1 MRGFLGE
8 SLSNQFVAFIYDNMI
23 DRAHLEQWADMQ
35 SAKGDFPEL
44 IQRLVYASVAPYL
57 EKCNIPYG
65 SAVYLGGS
73 DGEVDAT
80 QQTEYIP
87 QGKSLLEFGTNKG
100 VHSKAE
106 DDYSK
111 RSSDASI
118 NHAETTFIF
127 MTPRIWEKK
136 DEWVESKK
144 KDGIWKDVRAY
155 DSTVIAQWIISVP
168 SVELWFAPHVGI
180 QPDHLIMGE
189 ERLEEL
195 LTGRD
200 VKLQP
205 SFYTAGRE
213 KIAQDLLE
221 RLNQPTLMAYRA
233 ASKEEAMG
241 FILAAGK
248 MFPEKQQKEYYAKTI
263 VVEDKS
269 KFRLMGTQTSM
280 INLVPV
286 FDDATVLYRAVS
298 QGKIVLVP
306 LGPGDDFNQL
316 VVELPS
322 ADRFGLE
329 QSLIESGIEEDKAR
343 RITKDCSCNLT
354 MIKKALGFPILR
366 VDWLNDENIEEIAPA
381 LIVERWNENYDGDK
395 EVMSSLSGMPYD
407 NFMASIIRWSQKPVP
422 PVMNVGALWRITSP
436 LSLWSDLAF
445 IVKKEQLDCLSSLA
459 HKVLTG
465 EEKLYSDQ
473 LRQGILN
480 SLIILSWHG
489 KQLIV
494 PESSFQN
501 YTDSIIQNI
510 IANADAARWG
520 IIAKQLPLIAEA
532 SPSIFTTEVNKS
544 LAQKDSPIM
553 SLFSE
558 EEGFFAPESKY
569 PYLLW
574 ALESLAWL
582 PDRILE
588 VADILLKLSERD
600 PGGKLANRPFSSLV
614 DIFLPWKPH
623 TTASFED
630 RLSILHEL
638 GKRGYSKM
646 WDFLIALLPKNNG
659 YTSGTHQLKWRGYDL
674 SIPSGATYAE
684 IWKHAE
690 FVCDELKACYNGSD
704 TQMAELIDDLL
715 PMPLGIRSKLIS
727 WINDTILLENSPL
740 PETRK
745 KLRETLW
752 FQKNRKEG
760 SPGYLNE
767 SELEDIRSAYNA
779 LTPNDPV
786 EKDKWL
792 FDELSPRLP
801 EIVDDE
807 GDYLA
812 EMKVRVKQRENAV
825 AGWIKCM
832 PIQDVVMIRK
842 MIKEPHEFGQTLGH
856 FYTTEGLTELVLNL
870 LLDPEDDK
878 FVCGYLQGMEGARGE
893 EETIEY
899 LEGLK
904 HRLTDTEM
912 ATVLHYLFPSPQLF
926 AFVETTTESV
936 QKEYWTKY
944 SYGSFGHYDEN
955 SSYVLNKMVS
965 VGRSLDALTGSW
977 HMVKDM
983 PTELLQ
989 DLLMGSIQCSMDI
1002 NGPIDVLAF
1011 ESYLEELHQ
1020 RDDAD
1025 KDKLIALEWFF
1036 VPLLRHSSSKDIVR
1050 LLFEKLQKE
1059 PEFFVELLTY
1069 LFRPENEIEDEPDG
1083 KEDSKQVDE
1092 NNAIRAFY
1100 LFREWHLIPGV
1111 DDTGVIDGNE
1121 LRSWIEKALQ
1131 LAKDV
1136 DREKFV
1142 YVQLG
1147 EVFAKYPE
1155 NKENPN
1161 WPPKELFAIMEEL
1174 NSEVLFRNYS
1184 TGMFNK
1190 RGFTTRGGYD
1200 GGDIERD
1207 NAAYFEDLKSQ
1218 CLPLYP
1224 HVAKVFGGLADQYQQ
1239 MAKEMDDQAT
1249 IAKLDY

>member
-1 MRGFLGE
+1 
-8 SLSNQFVAFIYDNMI
+8 
-23 DRAHLEQWADMQ
+23 
-35 SAKGDFPEL
+35 
-44 IQRLVYASVAPYL
+44 
-57 EKCNIPYG
+57 
-65 SAVYLGGS
+65 
-73 DGEVDAT
+73 
-80 QQTEYIP
+80 
-87 QGKSLLEFGTNKG
+87 
-100 VHSKAE
+100 
-106 DDYSK
+106 
-111 RSSDASI
+111 
-118 NHAETTFIF
+118 
-127 MTPRIWEKK
+127 
-136 DEWVESKK
+136 
-144 KDGIWKDVRAY
+144 
-155 DSTVIAQWIISVP
+155 
-168 SVELWFAPHVGI
+168 
-180 QPDHLIMGE
+180 
-189 ERLEEL
+189 
-195 LTGRD
+195 
-200 VKLQP
+200 
-205 SFYTAGRE
+205 
-213 KIAQDLLE
+213 
-221 RLNQPTLMAYRA
+221 
-233 ASKEEAMG
+233 
-241 FILAAGK
+241 
-248 MFPEKQQKEYYAKTI
+248 
-263 VVEDKS
+263 
-269 KFRLMGTQTSM
+269 M
-280 INLVPV
+280 INLVPA
-286 FDDATVLYRAVS
+286 FEDATVLYRAVS

-343 RITKDCSCNLT
+343 RVIKDCSCNLT

-395 EVMSSLSGMPYD
+395 EIMSSLSGMSYD
-407 NFMASIIRWSQKPVP
+407 DFMASIIRWSQKPVP

-465 EEKLYSDQ
+465 AEQIYSDQ

-489 KQLIV
+489 NQLV
-494 PESSFQN
+494 LPESSCQS
-501 YTDSIIQNI
+501 YTDSIIQSL
-510 IANADAARWG
+510 IANADAARWSV
-520 IIAKQLPLIAEA
+520 IAKQLPLIAEA
-532 SPSIFTTEVNKS
+532 SPSIFTNEINKS
-544 LAQKDSPIM
+544 LAQKDAPIM
-553 SLFSE
+553 SLFNE
-558 EEGFFAPESKY
+558 EDGFFAPESKY

-582 PDRILE
+582 PDRVLE

-630 RLSILHEL
+630 RITILHEL
-638 GKRGYSKM
+638 GKRGYSKI
-646 WDFLIALLPKNNG
+646 WDLLIALLPKNSG

-690 FVCDELKACYNGSD
+690 FVCDELKTCYDGSD

-715 PMPLGIRSKLIS
+715 PIPLGIRSKLIS
-727 WINDTILLENSPL
+727 WIKDIILLAKSPL

-745 KLRETLW
+745 KLREALW

-779 LTPNDPV
+779 LTPNNPV

-792 FDELSPRLP
+792 FDELAPRLP
-801 EIVDDE
+801 EIVDEE

-812 EMKVRVKQRENAV
+812 EMKVRISQRENAV
-825 AGWIKCM
+825 AGWIMCM
-832 PIQDVVMIRK
+832 PIQDVVLIRN

-870 LLDPEDDK
+870 LSDPEDDK

-893 EETIEY
+893 EETMEY

-912 ATVLHYLFPSPQLF
+912 ATVLHYLFPSPHLF
-926 AFVETTTESV
+926 AFVETTTASV

-965 VGRSLDALTGSW
+965 VGRALDALTGSW

-1020 RDDAD
+1020 RDDAN

-1069 LFRPENEIEDEPDG
+1069 LFRPENEKEDEPDG

-1100 LFREWHLIPGV
+1100 LFREWRLIPGM
-1111 DDTGVIDGNE
+1111 DINGVIDSNE
-1121 LRSWIEKALQ
+1121 LRSWIDKALR
-1131 LAKDV
+1131 LAKDA

-1142 YVQLG
+1142 YVELG

-1155 NKENPN
+1155 SKDNPN

-1224 HVAKVFGGLADQYQQ
+1224 QVAKVFGGLADQYRQ

>member
-1 MRGFLGE
+1 MCGFHGE
-8 SLSNQFVAFIYDNMI
+8 PLSNQVVAFIYNNMI
-23 DRAHLEQWADMQ
+23 DRTHLEQWADMQ

-65 SAVYLGGS
+65 SAVYMGGS

-100 VHSKAE
+100 VQSKAD

-118 NHAETTFIF
+118 NHAEITFIF
-127 MTPRIWEKK
+127 MTPRVWKKK

-144 KDGIWKDVRAY
+144 KDGRWKDVRAY
-155 DSTVIAQWIISVP
+155 DSTIIAQWIISVP

-213 KIAQDLLE
+213 KTALELLE

-233 ASKEEAMG
+233 ASREEAMG

-248 MFPEKQQKEYYAKTI
+248 VFPKKQQKEYYAKTI
-263 VVEDKS
+263 VVGDATG
-269 KFRLMGTQTSM
+269 FRLMGKRTQM
-280 INLVPV
+280 INLVPT
-286 FDDATVLYRAVS
+286 FEDATILYRALS
-298 QGKIVLVP
+298 FGKSVLVP
-306 LGPGDDFNQL
+306 LGPGDDFNAP

-329 QSLIESGIEEDKAR
+329 QSLIDSGIEEEKAR
-343 RITKDCSCNLT
+343 QIIKDCSCNLT
-354 MIKKALGFPILR
+354 MIKKALGFPLLR
-366 VDWLNDENIEEIAPA
+366 VAWLNDVTIKEIATA
-381 LIVERWNENYDGDK
+381 LIVERWNDNYDGDK
-395 EVMSSLSGMPYD
+395 EVISFLAGMPYD
-407 NFMASIIRWSQKPVP
+407 DYMASIIRWSHMPVP

-445 IVKKEQLDCLSSLA
+445 IVKKEQLDSLESLA
-459 HKVLTG
+459 QKVLTG
-465 EEKLYSDQ
+465 DEKLYSDQ

-489 KQLIV
+489 SQLNV
-494 PESSFQN
+494 SGYRGHS
-501 YTDSIIQNI
+501 YSDSIIRSL
-510 IANADAARWG
+510 IANANAARWG
-520 IIAKQLPLIAEA
+520 VIAKQLPLIAEA
-532 SPSIFTTEVNKS
+532 SPSVFTQEINNS
-544 LAQKDSPIM
+544 LAQKDAPIM
-553 SLFSE
+553 SLFNE
-558 EEGFFAPESKY
+558 EDGFFAPESKY

-582 PDRILE
+582 PDSILE

-646 WDFLIALLPKNNG
+646 WDLLVALLPKNSG

-674 SIPSGATYAE
+674 SIPSGATCAE

-690 FVCDELKACYNGSD
+690 FVCDELKACYDGSD
-704 TQMAELIDDLL
+704 SQMAELIDDLL
-715 PMPLGIRSKLIS
+715 PIPSGIRSKLIS
-727 WINDTILLENSPL
+727 WIKDTILLANSQL

-752 FQKNRKEG
+752 FQKNWKED

-779 LTPNDPV
+779 LTPNNPV

-792 FDELSPRLP
+792 FDELAPRLP
-801 EIVDDE
+801 EIVDNE

-812 EMKVRVKQRENAV
+812 EMKVRIKQRDNAV
-825 AGWIKCM
+825 AGWLKCM
-832 PIQDVVMIRK
+832 SIEDVVLVRK
-842 MIKEPHEFGQTLGH
+842 MVKEPHEFGQTLGH
-856 FYTTEGLTELVLNL
+856 FYETEGLTELVFNL
-870 LLDPEDDK
+870 LLEPKDDK
-878 FVCGYLQGMEGARGE
+878 FVCGYLQGMESARGE

-904 HRLTDTEM
+904 YRLTDKEL
-912 ATVLHYLFPSPQLF
+912 AAVLHYLFPSPKLF
-926 AFVETTTESV
+926 AFVETTKEPI

-944 SYGSFGHYDEN
+944 SYGSFGHYDDN
-955 SSYVLNKMVS
+955 GAYVLNKMVS
-965 VGRSLDALTGSW
+965 AGRSLDALTGSW

-989 DLLMGSIQCSMDI
+989 NLLMGSIQCSMDI

-1025 KDKLIALEWFF
+1025 KDKLIALEWFL
-1036 VPLLRHSSSKDIVR
+1036 VPLLRHSSSKDMFF

-1069 LFRPENEIEDEPDG
+1069 MFRPENEKEDEPDE
-1083 KEDSKQVDE
+1083 KENSKQADE
-1092 NNAIRAFY
+1092 NNTIRAFY
-1100 LFREWHLIPGV
+1100 LFREWRLIPGV
-1111 DDTGVIDGNE
+1111 DKNGVIDGTE
-1121 LRSWIEKALQ
+1121 LRNWIKKALRV
-1131 LAKDV
+1131 AEEV
-1136 DREKFV
+1136 NREKFV
-1142 YVQLG
+1142 YVELG

-1155 NKENPN
+1155 SKDNPN

-1207 NAAYFEDLKSQ
+1207 NAACFDDLKSQ

-1224 HVAKVFGGLADQYQQ
+1224 HVAKVFGGLADQYRQ

>member
-1 MRGFLGE
+1 
-8 SLSNQFVAFIYDNMI
+8 MI

-44 IQRLVYASVAPYL
+44 IRRLVYASVTPYL

-65 SAVYLGGS
+65 SAVYMGGW

-80 QQTEYIP
+80 QQTEYLP
-87 QGKSLLEFGTNKG
+87 QGKCLLEFGTNKG
-100 VHSKAE
+100 VQSKAE

-127 MTPRIWEKK
+127 MTPRLWEKK

-168 SVELWFAPHVGI
+168 STELWFAPHVGI

-195 LTGRD
+195 LTGWD

-205 SFYTAGRE
+205 SFYIAGRE
-213 KIAQDLLE
+213 KIAQELLE

-280 INLVPV
+280 INLVPA

-316 VVELPS
+316 VVDLPS

-329 QSLIESGIEEDKAR
+329 QSLMASGIEGDKAR
-343 RITKDCSCNLT
+343 RIIKDCSCNLT

-436 LSLWSDLAF
+436 LSLWSDIAF

-494 PESSFQN
+494 PKSSCQN

-520 IIAKQLPLIAEA
+520 VIAKQLPLIAEA
-532 SPSIFTTEVNKS
+532 SPSIFTIEVNKS
-544 LAQKDSPIM
+544 LSQKDSPIM
-553 SLFSE
+553 SLFNE
-558 EEGFFAPESKY
+558 EDGFFAPESKY

-588 VADILLKLSERD
+588 VADILLKLSESV

-646 WDFLIALLPKNNG
+646 WNLLIALLPKNSG

-684 IWKHAE
+684 IWKYTE
-690 FVCDELKACYNGSD
+690 FVCDELKACYDGSD
-704 TQMAELIDDLL
+704 IHMAELIDGLL
-715 PMPLGIRSKLIS
+715 PIPSGIRCKLIS
-727 WINDTILLENSPL
+727 WIKDIILLSNSPL

-752 FQKNRKEG
+752 FQKNRKED

-779 LTPNDPV
+779 LTPKNPV

-792 FDELSPRLP
+792 FDELAPGLP

-807 GDYLA
+807 GDYLE

-825 AGWIKCM
+825 AGWLKIM
-832 PIQDVVMIRK
+832 SIEDVVLVRK
-842 MIKEPHEFGQTLGH
+842 VVKEPHEFGLTLGH
-856 FYTTEGLTELVLNL
+856 FYKTDGLTELVLNL
-870 LLDPEDDK
+870 LLEPEDDK
-878 FVCGYLQGMEGARGE
+878 FISGYLQGMQSARGE
-893 EETIEY
+893 EGTIEY

-904 HRLTDTEM
+904 YHLTDKELT
-912 ATVLHYLFPSPQLF
+912 AVLHYLFPSPQLF
-926 AFVETTTESV
+926 AFVETTTEPV

-944 SYGSFGHYDEN
+944 SYGSFGHFDDN

-989 DLLMGSIQCSMDI
+989 DLLMGSIKCSMDI

-1011 ESYLEELHQ
+1011 ESYLEELHK
-1020 RDDAD
+1020 RCDAD
-1025 KDKLIALEWFF
+1025 KDKLMALEWFF

-1069 LFRPENEIEDEPDG
+1069 MFKPEDEIEDETDE
-1083 KEDSKQVDE
+1083 KEDSNQVDE

-1100 LFREWHLIPGV
+1100 LFREWRMIPGV
-1111 DDTGVIDGNE
+1111 DDNGVIDGNE
-1121 LRSWIEKALQ
+1121 LRNWIEKALR
-1131 LAKDV
+1131 LAKGV

-1155 NKENPN
+1155 CNDNPN

-1174 NSEVLFRNYS
+1174 NSDVLFRNYS

-1224 HVAKVFGGLADQYQQ
+1224 HVAKVFGNLVDQYQQ
-1239 MAKEMDDQAT
+1239 MAKEMDDEAT
-1249 IAKLDY
+1249 IAKLDF

>member
-1 MRGFLGE
+1 
-8 SLSNQFVAFIYDNMI
+8 MI
-23 DRAHLEQWADMQ
+23 ERSHLEQWADMQ

-44 IQRLVYASVAPYL
+44 IQRLVYASVASYL
-57 EKCNIPYG
+57 AKCDIPYG
-65 SAVYLGGS
+65 SAVNMGGP
-73 DGEVDAT
+73 DGLVDST
-80 QQTEYIP
+80 RQTSYIP
-87 QGKSLLEFGTNKG
+87 QGTCLLEFGTNKG
-100 VHSKAE
+100 VQSKAD

-118 NHAETTFIF
+118 NHAEITFIF
-127 MTPRIWEKK
+127 MTPRVWEKK
-136 DEWVESKK
+136 DEWVKSKK

-168 SVELWFAPHVGI
+168 SVELWFAPLVGI
-180 QPDHLIMGE
+180 QPAHLIMGD

-195 LTGRD
+195 LTGYD

-213 KIAQDLLE
+213 KIAQELLE

-248 MFPEKQQKEYYAKTI
+248 LFPEKQQKEYYAKTI

-280 INLVPV
+280 INLVPA

-306 LGPGDDFNQL
+306 LGPGDEFNQL

-329 QSLIESGIEEDKAR
+329 RSLMESGIEEDKAR
-343 RITKDCSCNLT
+343 RIIKDCSCNLT

-366 VDWLNDENIEEIAPA
+366 VEWLNDGNIEEIAPA

-407 NFMASIIRWSQKPVP
+407 NFKASINRWSQKPVP

-459 HKVLTG
+459 QKVLTG

-489 KQLIV
+489 NQMIV
-494 PESSFQN
+494 PEPSCQN

-520 IIAKQLPLIAEA
+520 VLAKQLPLIAEA
-532 SPSIFTTEVNKS
+532 SPSIFTNEVNRS
-544 LAQKDSPIM
+544 LDQIDSPIM

-558 EEGFFAPESKY
+558 ADEFFASESKY

-600 PGGKLANRPFSSLV
+600 PGGKLANRPISSLV

-638 GKRGYSKM
+638 SQRGYSKM
-646 WDFLIALLPKNNG
+646 WNLLILLLPKYSG

-674 SIPSGATYAE
+674 SIPSGATCAE

-690 FVCDELKACYNGSD
+690 FVCDELKACYDGND
-704 TQMAELIDDLL
+704 THMAELIDDLL
-715 PMPLGIRSKLIS
+715 PIPSGIRCKLIS
-727 WINDTILLENSPL
+727 WIKDTILLSNSPF

-767 SELEDIRSAYNA
+767 SELEDIRLAYNA
-779 LTPNDPV
+779 LTPKNTV

-792 FDELSPRLP
+792 FDELAPRLP

-807 GDYLA
+807 WGYLA
-812 EMKVRVKQRENAV
+812 EMKVCVKHRENAV
-825 AGWIKCM
+825 AGWLKSMSIN
-832 PIQDVVMIRK
+832 DVLLVRNMV
-842 MIKEPHEFGQTLGH
+842 KEPHEFGLTLGH
-856 FYTTEGLTELVLNL
+856 FYKTEGLTELVLNL
-870 LLDPEDDK
+870 LLEPEDDK
-878 FVCGYLQGMEGARGE
+878 FISGYLKGMQSARGE
-893 EETIEY
+893 EDTLKY
-899 LEGLK
+899 LDTLK
-904 HRLTDTEM
+904 HHLTDEELT
-912 ATVLHYLFPSPQLF
+912 AVLHYLFPSPQLF
-926 AFVETTTESV
+926 AFVEDTTEPV

-944 SYGSFGHYDEN
+944 SYGSFGHFDDN
-955 SSYVLNKMVS
+955 SSYVLNKMAS
-965 VGRSLDALTGSW
+965 VGRSIDALTCSW

-989 DLLMGSIQCSMDI
+989 DLLMRSIKCSMDI
-1002 NGPIDVLAF
+1002 NGSIDVLAF
-1011 ESYLEELHQ
+1011 KSYLEELHK
-1020 RDDAD
+1020 RGDAD
-1025 KDKLIALEWFF
+1025 KDKLMALEWFF
-1036 VPLLRHSSSKDIVR
+1036 VPLLRHSSSKDIFR

-1069 LFRPENEIEDEPDG
+1069 MFKPENEKEDEPDE
-1083 KEDSKQVDE
+1083 KEDSKLVDE
-1092 NNAIRAFY
+1092 NNAIKAFY
-1100 LFREWHLIPGV
+1100 LFREWRLIPGV
-1111 DDTGVIDGNE
+1111 DDNGVIDGNE
-1121 LRSWIEKALQ
+1121 LRKWIEKALH

-1155 NKENPN
+1155 SKENPN

-1174 NSEVLFRNYS
+1174 NSDVLFRNYS

-1190 RGFTTRGGYD
+1190 RGFTTRGSYD

-1207 NAAYFEDLKSQ
+1207 NAAYFNDLRLQ

-1224 HVAKVFGGLADQYQQ
+1224 NVARVFGDLADQYQQ

-1249 IAKLDY
+1249 ITKLDF

>member
-1 MRGFLGE
+1 
-8 SLSNQFVAFIYDNMI
+8 MI
-23 DRAHLEQWADMQ
+23 DRAHLELWADMQ
-35 SAKGDFPEL
+35 SAQGDFPEL
-44 IQRLVYASVAPYL
+44 IHRLVSASVTPYL
-57 EKCNIPYG
+57 EKCNIPFG
-65 SAVYLGGS
+65 SAVNLGGW

-80 QQTEYIP
+80 QQTKYIP
-87 QGKSLLEFGTNKG
+87 QGKSLLEFGTNKK
-100 VHSKAE
+100 VQPKAE
-106 DDYSK
+106 ADYSK
-111 RSSDASI
+111 RSSDSSI
-118 NHAETTFIF
+118 NKAEITFIF
-127 MTPRIWEKK
+127 MTPHVWEKK

-144 KDGIWKDVRAY
+144 KDGIWKDVRVY

-195 LTGRD
+195 LTWRD
-200 VKLQP
+200 VKLRP
-205 SFYTAGRE
+205 SFYTTGRE
-213 KIAQDLLE
+213 KIAQDLMG

-233 ASKEEAMG
+233 ASKEEAIG

-248 MFPEKQQKEYYAKTI
+248 LFPENQQKEFYSKTI
-263 VVEDKS
+263 VVEDATG
-269 KFRLMGTQTSM
+269 FRLMGKQAPM
-280 INLVPV
+280 INLVPT
-286 FDDATVLYRAVS
+286 FEDATILSRALTF
-298 QGKIVLVP
+298 GKSVLVP
-306 LGPGDDFNQL
+306 LGPGDEFNAS

-322 ADRFGLE
+322 ANRFGLE
-329 QSLIESGIEEDKAR
+329 QSLIDSGIEEEKAR
-343 RITKDCSCNLT
+343 RIIKDCSCNLT
-354 MIKKALGFPILR
+354 MIKKALGFPSLR
-366 VDWLNDENIEEIAPA
+366 AIWLNDVTIKEIATA
-381 LIVERWNENYDGDK
+381 LIVVRWNDNYEGDK
-395 EVMSSLSGMPYD
+395 EVISFLAGMPYD
-407 NFMASIIRWSQKPVP
+407 DYMSSIIRWSHMPVP

-436 LSLWSDLAF
+436 FSLWSDLAF
-445 IVKKEQLDCLSSLA
+445 IVKKEQLDSLESLA
-459 HKVLTG
+459 QKVLTG
-465 EEKLYSDQ
+465 DEKLYSDQ
-473 LRQGILN
+473 LRKGILN

-489 KQLIV
+489 RQLNV
-494 PESSFQN
+494 LGYRCHSYS
-501 YTDSIIQNI
+501 DSIIRSI
-510 IANADAARWG
+510 IANANADRWG
-520 IIAKQLPLIAEA
+520 VIAKQLPLIAEA
-532 SPSIFTTEVNKS
+532 SPSVFTQEINNS
-544 LAQKDSPIM
+544 LAQKDAPIM
-553 SLFSE
+553 SLFYE
-558 EEGFFAPESKY
+558 EDGFFAPESKY

-582 PDRILE
+582 PDSIFE

-630 RLSILHEL
+630 RLSILHAL

-646 WDFLIALLPKNNG
+646 WDFLLALLPKNSG

-674 SIPSGATYAE
+674 SIPGGATYAE

-690 FVCDELKACYNGSD
+690 FVCDELKTCYDGSD

-715 PMPLGIRSKLIS
+715 PIPLGIRSKLIS
-727 WINDTILLENSPL
+727 WIKDITLLAKSPL

-745 KLRETLW
+745 KLREALW

-779 LTPNDPV
+779 LTPNNPV

-807 GDYLA
+807 EDYLA
-812 EMKVRVKQRENAV
+812 EMKVRVKQRENAI
-825 AGWIKCM
+825 AGWLKSMSIE
-832 PIQDVVMIRK
+832 DVVLVRK
-842 MIKEPHEFGQTLGH
+842 MVKEPHEFGLTLGH
-856 FYTTEGLTELVLNL
+856 FYKTDGLTELVLKL
-870 LLDPEDDK
+870 LLEPEDDK
-878 FVCGYLQGMEGARGE
+878 FVSGYFQGMQSARGE
-893 EETIEY
+893 EDTIEY

-904 HRLTDTEM
+904 HHLTDKELT
-912 ATVLHYLFPSPQLF
+912 AVLHYLFPSPQLF
-926 AFVETTTESV
+926 AFVETTTEPV

-944 SYGSFGHYDEN
+944 SYGSFGHFDDN

-989 DLLMGSIQCSMDI
+989 DLLMESIKCSMDI
-1002 NGPIDVLAF
+1002 NGPIDVMAF
-1011 ESYLEELHQ
+1011 ESYLEELHK
-1020 RDDAD
+1020 RGDAD
-1025 KDKLIALEWFF
+1025 KDKLMALEWFF
-1036 VPLLRHSSSKDIVR
+1036 VPLLTHSSSKDIVR

-1069 LFRPENEIEDEPDG
+1069 MFKPENEKEDEPDE

-1100 LFREWHLIPGV
+1100 LFREWRLIPGV

-1147 EVFAKYPE
+1147 DVFAKYPE

-1207 NAAYFEDLKSQ
+1207 NAAYFDDLKSQ

-1239 MAKEMDDQAT
+1239 MAKEMDDEAT
-1249 IAKLDY
+1249 IAKLDF